1 MAKTHIHFCYTA
13 SCSCLMTPCMTE
25 VQMSCQFAES
35 TSDNMQRTKFKTQL
49 VLNGHTAMTLLPR
62 YTSWATKQPCD
73 QPKLCSSKA
82 SSSQGKE
89 KALLGVTKTPDEF
102 PPGAFTASG
111 VKDFQQQISGR
122 TPWGNERH
130 SDPSHFSFEYPLFM
144 WGIKSCIQTFSGWIV
159 SHLYQVIKLGI
170 I

>member
-49 VLNGHTAMTLLPR
+49 VLNRTHSNDFATSVYILSNQTTQTGLQQSLLQPGEGESTAGIDEN
-62 YTSWATKQPCD
+62 S
-73 QPKLCSSKA
+73 
-82 SSSQGKE
+82 
-89 KALLGVTKTPDEF
+89 DEF

-144 WGIKSCIQTFSGWIV
+144 WGIKAAFQHSMV
-159 SHLYQVIKLGI
+159 E
-170 I
+170 